1 MEFKKG
7 HSVKLEEVEKI
18 IRDYLPREEGHQRI
32 VIEAMNYSVLA
43 GGKRVRPML
52 MRETYNYFMNSS
64 SRGDFKGNDKALEH
78 FMSALEYIHTYS
90 LVHDDLPAM
99 DNDLLRR
106 GMPTT
111 HAKYGH
117 AIGVLAGDG
126 LLNYAYEV
134 ASNAFASDNYEMIIK
149 ALQVLSRKP
158 GISGMLG
165 GQVVDVVNS
174 GNKVDIELLQYIHR
188 LKTSA
193 LIQIAMM
200 IGAILAG
207 ANDEEVNKIEECA
220 LYIGLAFQI
229 QDDVLDVV
237 STDEELGKPVNSD
250 EKNNKTTYVSIY
262 GIDKAKELVNDYSR
276 KAIDMLESIDGHNE
290 FLVEYIESLI
300 NRRK

>member
-1 MEFKKG
+1 MDFN
-7 HSVKLEEVEKI
+7 LEHKNRLVEVEDI
-18 IRDYLPREEGHQRI
+18 IKKYLPIEEGYQKI

-52 MRETYNYFMNSS
+52 MRETYKFFMNSS
-64 SRGDFKGNDKALEH
+64 KDRQGINNEKALER
-78 FMSALEYIHTYS
+78 FMAALEYIHTYS

-134 ASNAFASDNYEMIIK
+134 ASYAINDDNYKQTVK
-149 ALQVLSRKP
+149 ALRVLSTKP

-165 GQVVDVVNS
+165 GQVVDVVNTGS
-174 GNKVDIELLQYIHR
+174 QIEIELLQYIHE

-200 IGAILAG
+200 VGAILAG
-207 ANDEEVNKIEECA
+207 ATDDEVSKIEEIA
-220 LYIGLAFQI
+220 LNIGLAFQI
-229 QDDVLDVV
+229 QDDVLDVI
-237 STDEELGKPVNSD
+237 STDEELGKPVKSD
-250 EKNNKTTYVSIY
+250 EKNLKTTYVSIY
-262 GIDKAKELVNDYSR
+262 GIDKARQLVNDYSI
-276 KAIDMLESIDGHNE
+276 KAIDSLKALNGDNE

-300 NRRK
+300 NRCN